1 MKQLI
6 IINGPSCVWKS
17 TTIEAFLPLA
27 PKWYHLSYDRQKW
40 LFSQYR
46 DHIDEYRPVIW
57 ELILH
62 IAEKMMS
69 LGYSVISDSVIRR
82 ESREKL
88 IATALKYDYT
98 VREINLEAPWEVI
111 NTRFVERLERNRS
124 NPTLRMANTSI
135 DRLRELYDLYE
146 NEKNTDALTFRTD
159 ILAPDVIIES
169 ITNIAG
175 IKTSLYS

>member
-1 MKQLI
+1 
-6 IINGPSCVWKS
+6 
-17 TTIEAFLPLA
+17 
-27 PKWYHLSYDRQKW
+27 
-40 LFSQYR
+40 
-46 DHIDEYRPVIW
+46 
-57 ELILH
+57 
-62 IAEKMMS
+62 MS